1 MQDINTE
8 VRMSWVVERVK
19 MQIVRGAL
27 KSSASSTTRK
37 TPAILTGSYWSLLY
51 WR

>member
-1 MQDINTE
+1 MHDINTE
-8 VRMSWVVERVK
+8 VRMSWVVEKVK
-19 MQIVRGAL
+19 MQIVRGAVR
-27 KSSASSTTRK
+27 SSPSSTTHR